1 MRPPFALLLLLAGCA
16 GSDATPEQA
25 CARQA
30 YDDPAVQEIQR
41 QNAGTEQLQ
50 WENQDKL
57 RIARQEA
64 TLACLRGR
72 GLIQKGGVERQR
84 RL

>member
-1 MRPPFALLLLLAGCA
+1 MKSVLALLLLLAGCA

-30 YDDPAVQEIQR
+30 DDDPAVQEIQR

-50 WENQDKL
+50 WEHQGKL
-57 RIARQEA
+57 RVARQDA

-84 RL
+84 QF